1 MTFTIKFTAGDHYA
15 VDLAGQDVGLYHLD
29 HARAELGSHI
39 SEVSRVLFLREDV
52 VLTLTEEQARA
63 SGQFNCVSSITA
75 RVKQADL
82 NRYVR
87 IAYRYVRIAYRA
99 SSRDQK
105 CAEAYYYVDK
115 ALLLAAWMQAGYP
128 LTWDLA

>member
-87 IAYRYVRIAYRA
+87 IAYRA